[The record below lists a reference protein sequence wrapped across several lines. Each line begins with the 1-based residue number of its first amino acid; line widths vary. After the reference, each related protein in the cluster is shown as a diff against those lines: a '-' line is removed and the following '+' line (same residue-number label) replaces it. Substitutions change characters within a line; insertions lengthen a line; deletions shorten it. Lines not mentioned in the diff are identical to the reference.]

1 MENFNM
7 LYVLLIVI
15 IIALTVRN
23 VIQVKKIK
31 NEGTFVNV
39 YSKILKRD
47 LNAYEEIK
55 NYVAQE
61 KDEALKNKARLLLIY
76 EMMMNNEDPMDVAE
90 ETNLDA
96 LFTTKGIYNAKLA
109 NRNSDVFIWLALV
122 FAKARNTSMFDVIGC
137 LTNKINQYEK
147 YFEKQLEYHLFRGI
161 CSAIAERNDVDSA
174 FLGRLLNGDY
184 VEMTYDQKLIG
195 LYKRIA
201 ACYLVYLGDVVDEYF
216 ENDLHKFASTSIGRC
231 LMSDLEIIDKYPP
244 MNDDEVAGNI
254 KTVNDEDGKEE
265 VVEENKEETIEEN
278 KEKNIEETEE
288 PKE

>member
-15 IIALTVRN
+15 VIALTVRN
-23 VIQVKKIK
+23 VLQVRKIRH
-31 NEGTFVNV
+31 EGTFVNI
-39 YSKILKRD
+39 YSKVLKRD
-47 LNAYEEIK
+47 LNAYEEVK
-55 NYVAQE
+55 NYVSQE

-76 EMMMNNEDPMDVAE
+76 EMMLNNEDPMDEVE
-90 ETNLDA
+90 ETNLDY
-96 LFTTKGIYNAKLA
+96 LFTIKGIYNPKLA
-109 NRNSDVFIWLALV
+109 KRNSDVFIWLALV
-122 FAKARNTSMFDVIGC
+122 FAKARSTSMFDVIGA

-147 YFEKQLEYHLFRGI
+147 HFETQLEYHLFRGI

-174 FLGRLLNGDY
+174 FLGKLLNGDY

-231 LMSDLEIIDKYPP
+231 LMSDLEIIEKYPP
-244 MNDDEVAGNI
+244 MNDDEVDGNI
-254 KTVNDEDGKEE
+254 KTVNNEEEKVE
-265 VVEENKEETIEEN
+265 VVEDNK
-278 KEKNIEETEE
+278 EE